1 MKLFTTK
8 TNKTDLLIAAN
19 DLLQQ
24 REVLVYL
31 LVITFSI
38 AILF

>member
-8 TNKTDLLIAAN
+8 TNKADLLIAAN

-24 REVLVYL
+24 QEVLIGL
-31 LVITFSI
+31 LLLTFTI
-38 AILF
+38 AVLF

>member
-1 MKLFTTK
+1 MKLFTVK
-8 TNKTDLLIAAN
+8 TNKADLLNEAN

-31 LVITFSI
+31 LVVVFTF

>member
-8 TNKTDLLIAAN
+8 TNKADLLLAAN

-31 LVITFSI
+31 LLLTFTIS
-38 AILF
+38 ILF

>member
-8 TNKTDLLIAAN
+8 DNKSALLTSAN

-24 REVLVYL
+24 QEVLVYL

>member
-8 TNKTDLLIAAN
+8 TNKVDLLNEDN

-31 LVITFSI
+31 LVITFTI